1 MSRSAPAP
9 TPSWRSPRNTCSGRT
24 IAANTSCAL
33 TLTATPDFFGP
44 AQDLI
49 TLPDGGAG
57 RKIPV
62 TVVGFDTATGA
73 YTPLPPRRLLDT
85 RKKVGVTTTTPIGAN
100 RSIDLQV
107 TGSGVPASGVGSV
120 VLNVTVAKPTT
131 AGFVTLHPTGSAR
144 PGTSSVNFNAGW
156 TGANLVTV
164 KVGTGGKV
172 RVYNAAGNTHVL
184 ADVVGYYHAASSTV
198 TGGYGGYSAI
208 EPTRILDS
216 RGLASGALSANE
228 YYTTGL
234 DFGSADN
241 PHIKA
246 YAVNI
251 TVNRPT
257 GSGFL
262 TAWNGDAA
270 AVPGTSTLNFT
281 AGRTVPNMAV
291 VPTRPCGV
299 QCTDPTVPLM
309 GVLNGSTGSAH
320 VIVDLVGVY
329 DDNTFDGMW
338 RFRPLTQA
346 TRIVDTKA
354 HQGIPAALGP
364 GGAATVTAPAP
375 VTTYNSMALVTNTT
389 ANRPT
394 LATVLTLWN
403 ADFDQPAVSNL
414 NPAANQLVSNMTITD
429 LGAAYDFTVGNAV
442 GTTNLVLDVAGTM
455 ETYPAVADPGAG
467 AALRADGLT
476 ALRSDSAQRATGD
489 PRATGR
495 TLTGTPVT
503 IGPRQR

>member
-1 MSRSAPAP
+1 M
-9 TPSWRSPRNTCSGRT
+9 
-24 IAANTSCAL
+24 
-33 TLTATPDFFGP
+33 
-44 AQDLI
+44 
-49 TLPDGGAG
+49 
-57 RKIPV
+57 
-62 TVVGFDTATGA
+62 
-73 YTPLPPRRLLDT
+73 
-85 RKKVGVTTTTPIGAN
+85 
-100 RSIDLQV
+100 
-107 TGSGVPASGVGSV
+107 
-120 VLNVTVAKPTT
+120 
-131 AGFVTLHPTGSAR
+131 
-144 PGTSSVNFNAGW
+144 
-156 TGANLVTV
+156 
-164 KVGTGGKV
+164 

-184 ADVVGYYHAASSTV
+184 ADVVGYYHGASSTV

-216 RGLASGALSANE
+216 RGLASGALSPNE

-234 DFGSADN
+234 NFGSADN

-246 YAVNI
+246 YAVNV

-281 AGRTVPNMAV
+281 AGRTVPNMAI

-299 QCTDPTVPLM
+299 QCADPTVPLM
-309 GVLNGSTGSAH
+309 GVLNGSTGNAH

-338 RFRPLTQA
+338 RFRPLTEA
-346 TRIVDTKA
+346 TRIVDTRA

-394 LATVLTLWN
+394 VATVLTLWN

-476 ALRSDSAQRATGD
+476 ALRSDAAQRATGD

-495 TLTGTPVT
+495 ALTGTPVT
-503 IGPRQR
+503 LGPRHR